1 MKRLILDIIKKY
13 FPVVFVKYRY
23 FKVFGKKLN
32 LKNPTGFNEKILWLT
47 LFWQDQRQ
55 IWLKAVR
62 YWLPWIR

>member
-47 LFWQDQRQ
+47 LFWQDQR
-55 IWLKAVR
+55 IV
-62 YWLPWIR
+62 

>member
-32 LKNPTGFNEKILWLT
+32 LKNPTGFNEKNTLAYSILARSENCAMC
-47 LFWQDQRQ
+47 RQ
-55 IWLKAVR
+55 MA
-62 YWLPWIR
+62 

>member
-32 LKNPTGFNEKILWLT
+32 LKNPTGFNKKYFGLLYFGKIRELCNVQT
-47 LFWQDQRQ
+47 NM
-55 IWLKAVR
+55 A
-62 YWLPWIR
+62 